1 VKTIIRKVVLILSLA
16 VLILVEA
23 YWCTAFLPLR
33 WQSSIDNRIPAVS
46 PKSSDW
52 TPITHPLLSQEI
64 DEVLREHAGI
74 RLMLYAI
81 TVVLLIAN
89 ALLVRFVW
97 RLLRRAQKAP
107 ETQ

>member
-1 VKTIIRKVVLILSLA
+1 VKTIIRNVVLPLLLA
-16 VLILVEA
+16 LLILVEA

-33 WQSSIDNRIPAVS
+33 WQRAINSRIPAVS
-46 PKSSDW
+46 LKSSDW

-64 DEVLREHAGI
+64 DEVLREHPGI

-89 ALLVRFVW
+89 ALLIRFVW
-97 RLLRRAQKAP
+97 RLLRRAQNAP